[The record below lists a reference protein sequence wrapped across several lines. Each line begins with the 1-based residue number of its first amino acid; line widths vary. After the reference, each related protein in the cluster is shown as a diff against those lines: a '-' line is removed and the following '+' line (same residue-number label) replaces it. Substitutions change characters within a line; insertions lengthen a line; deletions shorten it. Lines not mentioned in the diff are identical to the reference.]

1 MVLKHSRASTS
12 SNRNPYRFSN
22 FDGWTERW
30 LAALC
35 PRSIEI
41 QQKIADGKAGDHE
54 DLELSAD
61 VQRLNFVLGYLVGCS
76 SMGADRATLR
86 NKAEAF
92 IIQQIEHTRWEL
104 TKD

>member
-1 MVLKHSRASTS
+1 
-12 SNRNPYRFSN
+12 
-22 FDGWTERW
+22 
-30 LAALC
+30 
-35 PRSIEI
+35 
-41 QQKIADGKAGDHE
+41 
-54 DLELSAD
+54 
-61 VQRLNFVLGYLVGCS
+61 LNFVLGYLVGRS